1 MAVEAFPRN
10 GSAFRVV
17 LEPRMEG
24 VYVFVYLTRES
35 SAPEVDMLQDD
46 LDMAR
51 LACKEDFGLVAED
64 WREIPDLERNRV
76 RSAQGDRPPSAG

>member
-35 SAPEVDMLQDD
+35 AAPEVDMLQDD
-46 LDMAR
+46 LDMAKR
-51 LACKEDFGLVAED
+51 ACSDDYGIFAED
-64 WREIPDLERNRV
+64 WREMPDPERH
-76 RSAQGDRPPSAG
+76 QGRPGEGGQPHVPG